1 MALTD
6 SKNVKMSPEVK
17 ARLREFED
25 LVREKNLPFRGAH
38 VVSAALELFLKQPWT
53 TQRDLLWGAKGIQPE
68 DRPPDQPLTSDKR
81 VSTENRK
88 KE

>member
-25 LVREKNLPFRGAH
+25 LVRQKNLPFRGAH
-38 VVSAALELFLKQPWT
+38 VVSAALELFLQQPWT
-53 TQRDLLWGAKGIQPE
+53 TQKDLLWDAKGVRPE
-68 DRPPDQPLTSDKR
+68 DRPPEEPLTSDER
-81 VSTENRK
+81 VSTENQE